1 MTNGEKLVDIQEEL
15 HWDNR
20 HLTKAM
26 TTNGINTEI
35 AMGNFSSE
43 DKRFLSHSLQ
53 YASRPILPLDHI
65 VRLVFR
71 KREIIKGA
79 PKETS
84 E

>member
-1 MTNGEKLVDIQEEL
+1 
-15 HWDNR
+15 
-20 HLTKAM
+20 
-26 TTNGINTEI
+26 
-35 AMGNFSSE
+35 MGNFSSE

-84 E
+84 EWKLSGVCFSQGPASWFQS